1 MRLALDNKE
10 HAAQLEARTEGMHWK
25 SRNFQKRTR
34 GVLSG
39 MNFKSFMRYA
49 MLGLAAA
56 VVVAM
61 VVGII
66 VCILALLVL

>member
-1 MRLALDNKE
+1 
-10 HAAQLEARTEGMHWK
+10 
-25 SRNFQKRTR
+25 
-34 GVLSG
+34 

>member
-1 MRLALDNKE
+1 MRLALNNKE
-10 HAAQLEARTEGMHWK
+10 HAAQIEARTEGMRWK
-25 SRNFQKRTR
+25 SRNFKKRTR

-39 MNFKSFMRYA
+39 INFKSFMRYVG
-49 MLGLAAA
+49 LGLAAA